1 MDRATTQAE
10 QCALDIQTDKL
21 FQEGV
26 YAILGA
32 DKACFFED
40 GSMFLDV
47 QHGECLSDQVMT
59 RHGYKRY
66 EFKNAGAANTFSTVN
81 HCLSSGLFLRE
92 RGAFYHV
99 VIFDGWESV
108 NGDQMAEH
116 PRFIVVHDV
125 TAAVLAANEAEEI
138 SDEDLEAAATV
149 AGGRNA

>member
-1 MDRATTQAE
+1 MGKTQAE

-32 DKACFFED
+32 DKVCIFKD
-40 GSMFLDV
+40 GSMFLNV

-66 EFKNAGAANTFSTVN
+66 EFKSAGANNTFCTVN
-81 HCLSSGLFLRE
+81 HCLSSGLFVRE
-92 RGAFYHV
+92 CGASYHV
-99 VIFDGWESV
+99 MMFDGWESV
-108 NGDQMAEH
+108 SGNQMADN
-116 PRFIVVHDV
+116 PRFIVAHDV

-138 SDEDLEAAATV
+138 SDEDLEAAAEF
-149 AGGRNA
+149 